1 MVCTAKASTEPTV
14 GEASSGGGLPH
25 HPRESH
31 GHGAVPETP
40 QVRPGRGGGRGGGGT
55 WSDGLQ
61 QKGHGRWEAENGGQV
76 GRVQQQPCLLRQGAL
91 GGGGSGAQRGPR
103 SPDKGLPGE
112 RLSRPGHSP
121 PRGATH
127 SLKPRGAGGTLTHRR
142 AWGGAGLRPG
152 QGVRALLTTARRF
165 STWKA
170 ATAKALAP
178 EDGRPRGRSG
188 SGEPRPHPRPSSVP
202 SSPMTRHRAGQ
213 L

>member
-1 MVCTAKASTEPTV
+1 MATGRSPRLPKSGRD
-14 GEASSGGGLPH
+14 GEGD
-25 HPRESH
+25 
-31 GHGAVPETP
+31 
-40 QVRPGRGGGRGGGGT
+40 GGGGAPGVMDSSRKAT
-55 WSDGLQ
+55 AA
-61 QKGHGRWEAENGGQV
+61 GRQRTVARLAACSSSPACSVRAPWGV
-76 GRVQQQPCLLRQGAL
+76 
-91 GGGGSGAQRGPR
+91 GGSGAQRGPR